1 MTTKANRYG
10 KMGDAYMDGTL
21 TESLAGPLIGG
32 GTTQIGT
39 LAAKL
44 IWKDQAAIQKWAPSI
59 GLGLGA
65 IVSGILAFRPATRGI
80 GIAGLVT
87 AALVAIPRQLEEL
100 MMGDEAATAGWDGL
114 GIITAET
121 EMQGL
126 GAEGAEQAVE
136 LLGDGSGSLGVVVP
150 EMGGGGQMG
159 AGGAEDA
166 VQLLGN
172 GGFGANF
179 LQ

>member
-1 MTTKANRYG
+1 MKTKAADRYG
-10 KMGDAYMDGTL
+10 KMGDSYMDGTL
-21 TESLAGPLIGG
+21 TESLAGPLVGG
-32 GTTQIGT
+32 GTTQVGT

-44 IWKDQAAIQKWAPSI
+44 IWKDNAAINKWAPSI
-59 GLGLGA
+59 GFGLGA
-65 IVSGILAFRPATRGI
+65 IVSGILAFRESTRGI

-100 MMGDEAATAGWDGL
+100 MMGDDAATAGWDGL

-126 GAEGAEQAVE
+126 GAGAEQAVE
-136 LLGDGSGSLGVVVP
+136 LLGDGSGGLGVVVP

-159 AGGAEDA
+159 AGGAEHA
-166 VQLLGN
+166 VELLSN